1 MRRMSLSTQLSRID
15 LNLLT
20 VLDVLLRERSVTRAS
35 RELGLSQPA
44 TSNAL
49 ARLRELF
56 SDPLFVR
63 TRGGMMPT
71 ARALALESP
80 LRDALTR
87 LAHTLAAGG
96 EFEPASAR
104 REFVLA
110 ATDYVQFVLL
120 GELMRRVRSEA
131 PGVRLRVLPMTSDTD
146 ARQLESGGLDM
157 VLSGAT
163 TLQNESLHRR
173 TLFHD
178 RIVCM
183 LPREHA
189 YARGPLTLERY
200 LALSHIEVLAGR
212 GPTVADQSLAK
223 LGRSR
228 NLSLVIPHFLVA
240 PFVMAG
246 SDQCFTLAE
255 RIALPMARM
264 LPLTVLP
271 LPFDAPRVTVWAYW
285 HEQKHEDPAHAW
297 LRRTIA
303 ALATALDSAPSR
315 AKKRRAAS

>member
-1 MRRMSLSTQLSRID
+1 MSLSAQLSGVD

-20 VLDVLLRERSVTRAS
+20 VLDVLLRERSVTRAA

-63 TRGGMMPT
+63 TRGGMTPT
-71 ARALALESP
+71 TRALALESP
-80 LRDALTR
+80 LRDALAR
-87 LAHTLAAGG
+87 LAHTLSSASD
-96 EFEPASAR
+96 FDPATSR

-120 GELMRRVRSEA
+120 GALMRRVRREA
-131 PGVRLRVLPMTSDTD
+131 PFLRLRVLPMTLDTD
-146 ARQLESGGLDM
+146 ARELESGNLDM
-157 VLSGAT
+157 VLSGVP
-163 TLQNESLHRR
+163 TLASDSLHRR

-183 LPREHA
+183 LPREHPHA
-189 YARGPLTLERY
+189 KGPLTLERY
-200 LALSHIEVLAGR
+200 LSLSHIEVLAGR
-212 GPTVADQSLAK
+212 GPTVADQCLSRV
-223 LGRSR
+223 GRAR

-255 RIALPMARM
+255 RIAVPMARM
-264 LPLTVLP
+264 LPLTILP
-271 LPFDAPRVTVWAYW
+271 LPFDAPRVTIWAYW

-303 ALATALDSAPSR
+303 ALAEELDAPRARSR
-315 AKKRRAAS
+315 KRRATR